1 MIYGYNESSVNL
13 GTSTLARPTTWPSTA
28 SWPPLSWAQAPEA
41 PMTLKKLSPIEKIE
55 IA

>member
-1 MIYGYNESSVNL
+1 VTINGE
-13 GTSTLARPTTWPSTA
+13 LAA
-28 SWPPLSWAQAPEA
+28 SFMAQAPEA